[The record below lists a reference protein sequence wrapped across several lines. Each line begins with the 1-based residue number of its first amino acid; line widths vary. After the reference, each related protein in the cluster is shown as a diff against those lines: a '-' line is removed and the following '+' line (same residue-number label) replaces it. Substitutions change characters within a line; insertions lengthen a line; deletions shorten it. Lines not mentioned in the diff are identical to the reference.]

1 VVKLLHTISNK
12 LSDRD
17 FDKLAQ
23 KIISSMYELEPGIEN
38 IYRIHIDIIQDEWH
52 IEFVPNSRKV
62 PIIKVNAYTSYNANN
77 REILHVSPI
86 NIIKF
91 PEVINLKGYD
101 DALTSVA
108 DLNIVLDFL
117 VDLYDFEYPL

>member
-1 VVKLLHTISNK
+1 MVKLLHTIPK
-12 LSDRD
+12 ELSDRD
-17 FDKLAQ
+17 FDELTQDIA
-23 KIISSMYELEPGIEN
+23 SSMYKLEPGIEH
-38 IYRIHIDIIQDEWH
+38 IYTIHIDIIQDEWH

-62 PIIKVNAYTSYNANN
+62 PIIKVNAYTSYNDNN
-77 REILHVSPI
+77 REILHISPI

-91 PEVINLKGYD
+91 PEVINLRGYD

-108 DLNIVLDFL
+108 DLSIVLDFL